1 LKALV
6 DKGWMKMKNF
16 AHPKQKLGWKLEITT
31 QQMCAE
37 TAAADLTQTEQ
48 YTLLKANGYNVIVS
62 AEQTQ

>member
-1 LKALV
+1 
-6 DKGWMKMKNF
+6 MKNF

-37 TAAADLTQTEQ
+37 TAAADLTHTEQ